1 MFEIY
6 GTTNCTYCEMAKKL
20 LTVHSEEYEFID
32 VAEDEDITAAFF
44 NKFPNVNKVPQ
55 IVFDGNDRGYEVHIG
70 GYNELVKWLN
80 HTE

>member
-6 GTTNCTYCEMAKKL
+6 GTTNCVYCDLAKKL
-20 LTVHSEEYEFID
+20 LTVHDKKFEFID

-44 NKFPNVNKVPQ
+44 KKFPNVSQVPQ
-55 IVFDGNDRGYEVHIG
+55 IMDDDKYVG
-70 GYNELVKWLN
+70 GYNELMTWLK